1 MRVGRTLAAFAF
13 ALIAGSGLA
22 TAGESS
28 GVIVS
33 VDADTRSV
41 TLDSGETFIVKD
53 LVDRLVLKVG
63 QRVRIT
69 HEPTR
74 EGLNAASIVVP
85 QG

>member
-1 MRVGRTLAAFAF
+1 MRTFRLAVL
-13 ALIAGSGLA
+13 ALIVMPVSQAWSGE
-22 TAGESS
+22 TN

-33 VDADTRSV
+33 VDADARSI
-41 TLDSGETFIVKD
+41 TLESGETFIVKD
-53 LVDRLVLKVG
+53 LVDRFVLKVG

-69 HEPTR
+69 HEPTP